1 MNVAISPIR
10 HPQACATRGERSIG
24 PDLIRAIAAVMVVYL
39 HACVPYLKHP
49 MPGLIWPVM
58 DQSSGI
64 CDVLFWAIE
73 VVVMPLF
80 LVISGFYAYRALI
93 GTDWQSLLKSR
104 VRRLL
109 RPLVFGMIVILP
121 IDLYI
126 WVTGLIAEGHM
137 PLSKLKSLKVPS
149 PMGEQLWG
157 LSHLWFLMYVFLYV
171 VVMVAVAHLLRN
183 GIALRFRP
191 TVRRAS
197 GLAIAMAGIITLALS
212 PEVVFGFQHA
222 FVPVFSKWVYSGT
235 FFAGGIAI
243 ANFDPNFRMI
253 DRLAGRHLA
262 IGTMATLAT
271 VLLGRWTLRMVP
283 GSDELAIHQLATHS
297 WLISTSL
304 ASITVLAAW
313 CVTFGS
319 IGLANRSSERLTRF
333 PRLCQGIRYFAG
345 ASFWIYLVHHPI
357 VGLAHIDLKWLA
369 PGLWPAVKSLLTL
382 GIAVG
387 WGLLSY
393 EFMIR
398 KTAFGEALGLTDSSA
413 AATKKAPADRSE
425 SEPLAQVR
433 RAA

>member
-1 MNVAISPIR
+1 MNVVLTPIR
-10 HPQACATRGERSIG
+10 PLQTPVAAGDRSIG
-24 PDLIRAIAAVMVVYL
+24 PDLIRAIAALMVVYL
-39 HACVPYLKHP
+39 HACVPYLTHP

-58 DQSSGI
+58 DESSGI
-64 CDVLFWAIE
+64 CDVLFWSIE
-73 VVVMPLF
+73 VFVMPLF
-80 LVISGFYAYRALI
+80 LVISGYYAYRALI
-93 GTDWQSLLKSR
+93 GTDWQTLLRSR

-109 RPLVFGMIVILP
+109 RPLLFGMIVILP

-137 PLSKLKSLKVPS
+137 PMSKLKSLKVPS

-171 VVMVAVAHLLRN
+171 VVMVAVAYLLRD
-183 GIALRFRP
+183 GIAMRFRP
-191 TVRRAS
+191 LVRRAS
-197 GLAIAMAGIITLALS
+197 GIAIAVIGIVTLTLS

-222 FVPVFSKWVYSGT
+222 FAPVFSKWVYSGT

-253 DRLAGRHLA
+253 DRLAIRHLA
-262 IGTMATLAT
+262 IGTMATTAA
-271 VLLGRWTLRMVP
+271 VLLGRWTLRVEP
-283 GSDELAIHQLATHS
+283 SGGELATH
-297 WLISTSL
+297 WWIISVSL

-313 CVTFGS
+313 CVPLGA
-319 IGLANRSSERLTRF
+319 IGIANRSSERLTRF
-333 PRLCQGIRYFAG
+333 PSLCRGIRYVAG

-387 WGLLSY
+387 WGLFSY

-398 KTAFGEALGLTDSSA
+398 KTAFGEAFGLTGSRITPPPRTA
-413 AATKKAPADRSE
+413 APRSE
-425 SEPLAQVR
+425 IEPLAQVR